1 MKYEEYTIGK
11 FVDELASDLPAPGG
25 GSVAALCGAL
35 AAGLNVMVGSLTVG
49 KEKYRDKWEIMESI
63 TKDSNELRAEFVRLM
78 NEDTESFNKYM
89 AALRMP
95 RGTDAEKAAR
105 KAAMAEAA
113 KGATDVPLRTL
124 EACEKTAALALVAAE
139 NGNINA
145 ASDAGCAA
153 LIADAAAK
161 AASFNVRI
169 NLPGIKDEAF
179 AADVRWRMERAL
191 AETAEYAAKTSKK
204 MNEILR

>member
-1 MKYEEYTIGK
+1 MKFEEMKLSAFI
-11 FVDELASDLPAPGG
+11 DELASDSPAPGG

-35 AAGLNVMVGSLTVG
+35 AAGLTVMVGSLTVG
-49 KEKYRDKWEIMESI
+49 KEKYRDNWDIMERI

-89 AALRMP
+89 AALKMP
-95 RGTDAEKAAR
+95 KATDEEKSAR

-124 EACEKTAALALVAAE
+124 EACEKTAALALTAAE
-139 NGNINA
+139 NGNPNA

-161 AASFNVRI
+161 SASYNVRI
-169 NLPGIKDEAF
+169 NLPGIKDEEF

-191 AETAEYAAKTSKK
+191 AETAEYAAKAAAK
-204 MNEILR
+204 MNEVLG